1 MSSRICIEY
10 FYVLLLL
17 TYICAK
23 CKILNVEYKFLGVSI
38 MTQLLVLGMLDIRP
52 MSGYDI
58 QMMLQENDVER
69 WSGVLVGSIYHALK
83 KLEKDKYIEI
93 ERMEQTG
100 LRQKA
105 IYKITDKGQ
114 SYLQDLIFKA
124 IKTSSIPYP
133 TALYS
138 GLSFI
143 DKLPTEKSREA
154 LEQQLQKLVNELESL
169 EIGLEVKEKYLDGEL
184 PAMIQ
189 LVSNN
194 MIKIVKQ
201 QITLV
206 EDILKLFDE

>member
-1 MSSRICIEY
+1 
-10 FYVLLLL
+10 
-17 TYICAK
+17 
-23 CKILNVEYKFLGVSI
+23 

-93 ERMEQTG
+93 ERIEQTG
-100 LRQKA
+100 HRQKA
-105 IYKITDKGQ
+105 IYKITEKGQ
-114 SYLQDLIFKA
+114 SYLQELIIKA
-124 IKTSSIPYP
+124 IQTSSIPYP

-143 DKLPTEKSREA
+143 DKLPDEQSRKA
-154 LEQQLQKLVNELESL
+154 LEQQLYKLTTELDSL
-169 EIGLEVKEKYLDGEL
+169 EIGLEVKKKYLDGEL
-184 PAMIQ
+184 PSRIQ

-201 QITLV
+201 QITLI
-206 EDILKLFDE
+206 EDILKLLDE

>member
-1 MSSRICIEY
+1 
-10 FYVLLLL
+10 
-17 TYICAK
+17 
-23 CKILNVEYKFLGVSI
+23 

-100 LRQKA
+100 FRQKA

-114 SYLQDLIFKA
+114 SYLQDLIFKT
-124 IKTSSIPYP
+124 IKTSTIPYP

-154 LEQQLQKLVNELESL
+154 LEQQLQKLFNELESL
-169 EIGLEVKEKYLDGEL
+169 EIGLEVKKKYLDGEL